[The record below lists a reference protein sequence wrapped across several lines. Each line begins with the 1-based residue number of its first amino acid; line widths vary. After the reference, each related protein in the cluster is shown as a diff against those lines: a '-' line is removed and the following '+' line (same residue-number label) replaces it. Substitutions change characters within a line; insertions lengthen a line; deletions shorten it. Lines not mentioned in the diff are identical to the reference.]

1 MMKLYNFDKDAERCK
16 LDETKF
22 ITSMKYLI
30 SFSAVLFATLFSEMC
45 AQTTDKNALARGV
58 NFIETKT
65 YTADED
71 AMILN
76 LYSKLRVAD
85 VSDGLDMV
93 GLPGT
98 GLVDQSIHA
107 DWVDL
112 KDFKHVFR
120 GIAVTVRYV
129 PTHKPALP
137 APGED
142 FSKWEGNFYNS
153 FSHEA
158 FTQLIRKGTAIVI
171 DDVEDRDIGSI
182 GSNNILGWYK
192 LGAVG
197 VVTDAGARDTDEVG
211 LEGVPLY
218 LRKKGRG
225 IRPGRNEIE
234 SVNRP
239 VVIGGVLVCPGDVVV
254 ADGDGV
260 IVVPREVAVQVAK
273 FANDILVRDKA
284 GRKGLYES
292 LGRPLDK
299 TVK

>member
-1 MMKLYNFDKDAERCK
+1 MKNQIILYIFLIALVINKVGAQVPDK
-16 LDETKF
+16 T
-22 ITSMKYLI
+22 
-30 SFSAVLFATLFSEMC
+30 VLSKGF
-45 AQTTDKNALARGV
+45 

-65 YTADED
+65 YTAEED
-71 AMILN
+71 AKLLD
-76 LYSKLRVAD
+76 LYKNLRVAD
-85 VSDGLDMV
+85 VSDGLDMA
-93 GLPGT
+93 GLPNT
-98 GLVDQSIHA
+98 GLVNPDIHA
-107 DWVDL
+107 CWVDL

-129 PTHKPALP
+129 PTQRPALP

-142 FSKWEGNFYNS
+142 FSKWESNFYNTY
-153 FSHEA
+153 SHEA
-158 FTQLIRKGTAIVI
+158 FTRLIRPGTAVVI

-182 GSNNILGWYK
+182 GSNNILGWFK
-192 LGAVG
+192 AGATG
-197 VVTDAGARDTDEVG
+197 VVTDAGARDTDEIG

-218 LRKKGRG
+218 LSKKGRG

-239 VVIGGVLVCPGDVVV
+239 VTIGGVLVCPGDVVV

-260 IVVPREVAVQVAK
+260 VVVPRAVAEQVAK
-273 FANDILVRDKA
+273 FANEILVKDKA

-292 LGRPLDK
+292 LGRPLDR

>member
-1 MMKLYNFDKDAERCK
+1 MKNLTKLFLFLLSGLVSTTFAQVRDK
-16 LDETKF
+16 
-22 ITSMKYLI
+22 
-30 SFSAVLFATLFSEMC
+30 ATLEKGM
-45 AQTTDKNALARGV
+45 

-65 YTADED
+65 YSAEED
-71 AMILN
+71 ARILE
-76 LYSKLRVAD
+76 LYKNLRVAD

-98 GLVDQSIHA
+98 GLVDPAIHP

-112 KDFKHVFR
+112 KDFTHVFK

-129 PTHKPALP
+129 PTQKPALP
-137 APGED
+137 APGEE
-142 FSKWEGNFYNS
+142 FSKWEGNFYNT

-158 FTQLIRKGTAIVI
+158 FTVLLRPGSAIVI
-171 DDVEDRDIGSI
+171 DDVEDKDIGSI
-182 GSNNILGWYK
+182 GSNNILYWYK

-197 VVTDAGARDTDEVG
+197 IVTDAGSRDTDEVG
-211 LEGVPLY
+211 LERVPLY

-239 VVIGGVLVCPGDVVV
+239 VSIGGVLVCPGDVVV
-254 ADGDGV
+254 GDGDGV
-260 IVVPREVAVQVAK
+260 VVVPRAVAEKVAK
-273 FANDILVRDKA
+273 YANDILTKDKA
-284 GRKGLYES
+284 GRKALYEN

>member
-1 MMKLYNFDKDAERCK
+1 MKRLTLLTTSFFMIMFISAYSQTPDKVSLAAG
-16 LDETKF
+16 
-22 ITSMKYLI
+22 MNLI
-30 SFSAVLFATLFSEMC
+30 
-45 AQTTDKNALARGV
+45 Q
-58 NFIETKT
+58 TKT
-65 YTADED
+65 YSAGDD
-71 AMILN
+71 AKILE
-76 LYSKLRVAD
+76 LYKNLRVAD
-85 VSDGLDMV
+85 VSDGMDMV

-98 GLVDQSIHA
+98 GLVNSEIHP
-107 DWVDL
+107 DWIDL

-129 PTHKPALP
+129 PTQRPALP
-137 APGED
+137 EKLSD
-142 FSKWEGNFYNS
+142 FSAWESNFYNTIS
-153 FSHEA
+153 TEA
-158 FTQLIRKGTAIVI
+158 FTQLIRPGSAIVI

-182 GSNNILGWYK
+182 GSNNILNWYR
-192 LGAVG
+192 LGAAG

-218 LRKKGRG
+218 LRHKGRG

-239 VVIGGVLVCPGDVVV
+239 VTIGGVLVCPGDVVV

-260 IVVPREVAVQVAK
+260 VVVPRAVAEEVAK
-273 FANDILVRDKA
+273 YANEILVNDKA
-284 GRKGLYES
+284 GRKSLYEN

>member
-1 MMKLYNFDKDAERCK
+1 MKHRIIL
-16 LDETKF
+16 
-22 ITSMKYLI
+22 LI
-30 SFSAVLFATLFSEMC
+30 FLI
-45 AQTTDKNALARGV
+45 ALAINKAGAQV
-58 NFIETKT
+58 PDKTVLSKGFNFIETKT
-65 YTADED
+65 YTAEED
-71 AMILN
+71 AKLLD
-76 LYSKLRVAD
+76 LYKNLRVAD
-85 VSDGLDMV
+85 VSDGLDMA

-218 LRKKGRG
+218 LRQKGRG

-239 VVIGGVLVCPGDVVV
+239 VAIGGVLVCPGDVVV

-260 IVVPREVAVQVAK
+260 VVVPREVAVQVAK
-273 FANDILVRDKA
+273 FANDILVKDKT

>member
-1 MMKLYNFDKDAERCK
+1 MKNLIMFLLFLHLTMFNAASAQERDK
-16 LDETKF
+16 T
-22 ITSMKYLI
+22 
-30 SFSAVLFATLFSEMC
+30 
-45 AQTTDKNALARGV
+45 ALAKGM
-58 NFIETKT
+58 NFIETRI
-65 YTADED
+65 YSAED
-71 AMILN
+71 DAKILE
-76 LYSKLRVAD
+76 LYKNLRVAD
-85 VSDGLDMV
+85 VTDGLDMV

-98 GLVDQSIHA
+98 GLVDPSIHS

-112 KDFKHVFR
+112 KDFTHIFR
-120 GIAVTVRYV
+120 GIAITVRYV
-129 PTHKPALP
+129 PTQKPALP

-142 FSKWEGNFYNS
+142 FAKWEGNFYTTY
-153 FSHEA
+153 SHEA
-158 FTQLIRKGTAIVI
+158 FTQLIRPGSAVVI

-182 GSNNILGWYK
+182 GSNNILYWYK

-211 LEGVPLY
+211 LERVPLY

-239 VVIGGVLVCPGDVVV
+239 VSIGGVLVCPGDVVV

-260 IVVPREVAVQVAK
+260 VVVPRAVAGQVAK
-273 FANDILVRDKA
+273 YANGILTKDKA